1 MNEDL
6 KRRPFFLWAERQGMA
21 EAKNKTTKK
30 KAKAKISDKSKTNL
44 TPKQE
49 LFCRIYASDREFFGN
64 GVQSYIEAYGVDLT
78 KKGAYLVARVEA
90 SKLLT
95 KPNILKRID
104 EIFEGGGLNDSYVDK
119 QLEKL
124 ITQDADFKSKL
135 GAIKEY
141 NTLRSRIQKKIDITS
156 GNKPIPILGDLVKG
170 VDKE

>member
-1 MNEDL
+1 MC
-6 KRRPFFLWAERQGMA
+6 PFYFWAERQGMA
-21 EAKNKTTKK
+21 ESKNKTAKK
-30 KAKAKISDKSKTNL
+30 KAKAKILDKAKTNL

-64 GVQSYIEAYGVDLT
+64 GVQSYIEAYGVDLD

-104 EIFEGGGLNDSYVDK
+104 EIFEGGGLNDLFVDK

-141 NTLRSRIQKKIDITS
+141 NTLKSRIQKKIDITS
-156 GNKPIPILGDLVKG
+156 GNKPIPILGV
-170 VDKE
+170 